1 LTNKKL
7 FFTDLSKE
15 LIVITTVTNWKEPP
29 RIRHEVAFQLSRF
42 FNVLFVQL
50 YCQRGMRRSSYKHSE
65 NILVL
70 RLGMCFPGMTR
81 LLMMFPM
88 LMKFYNLI
96 IIKILSLEIKKYSIS
111 KPMLLNFQFN
121 APELHDPNIFN
132 KSFYFCNE
140 DFINQNLSAS
150 TNQKYIIAKMQ
161 AQVISLSDAVFTVSE
176 PLREKLFSY
185 GAKNVQVIHSAHSF
199 DLDYSR
205 VNINRIRGK
214 KISVCY
220 MGFLNQYVNI
230 DWLKEA
236 AEQDDISL
244 TIVGPVAYDWLLDKF
259 RSLPNFKHIKV
270 LTGLY
275 LQDELLNHNV
285 LLMPY
290 ASPVDN
296 EVTSV
301 PAKLYQ
307 YLAVGRPVVSSVM
320 PNLKVFPLKS
330 VYQAET
336 KIDFLNLIR
345 QAAKEDN
352 DELRIMRIQLTK
364 NETWDARGDQIYDTL
379 TK

>member
-1 LTNKKL
+1 
-7 FFTDLSKE
+7 
-15 LIVITTVTNWKEPP
+15 
-29 RIRHEVAFQLSRF
+29 
-42 FNVLFVQL
+42 
-50 YCQRGMRRSSYKHSE
+50 
-65 NILVL
+65 
-70 RLGMCFPGMTR
+70 
-81 LLMMFPM
+81 
-88 LMKFYNLI
+88 
-96 IIKILSLEIKKYSIS
+96 
-111 KPMLLNFQFN
+111 
-121 APELHDPNIFN
+121 
-132 KSFYFCNE
+132 
-140 DFINQNLSAS
+140 
-150 TNQKYIIAKMQ
+150 MQ